1 MFSFIIRNSHWP
13 IYMLGSILDNARRVF
28 LNLITL
34 LDSREL
40 LKKLKE

>member
-1 MFSFIIRNSHWP
+1 
-13 IYMLGSILDNARRVF
+13 MLGSILDNTRRVF

-40 LKKLKE
+40 LRKLKE